1 MTNDEI
7 GQAQALIH
15 AGKLAPAR
23 TILESALAR
32 DAGNWDALFHLG
44 VLDYLEGR
52 FPQAAQIFRK
62 ASRVK
67 DEVSCLLYLAR
78 CLRMGGQ
85 LQQACAAYG
94 HLLSRFAHD
103 RNLRREAETVLME
116 ARSAEFLQD
125 RLGQGEALHM
135 TLGGSPI
142 PPTVTVGFET
152 KVWEE
157 DWSLLLT
164 GGRLERMIEL
174 CDFPFADRA
183 VVINN
188 VDDSAAVRRA
198 ADILVARG
206 VLTRWADVTDHA
218 EAALSCMHLSASA
231 LEQGYTYSVA
241 ELVGLFTART
251 DYLVHFSGD
260 SILQSAVDWITP
272 SIRALRADPVFAV
285 ANPVWGPS
293 AFGGAIGFADA
304 AGEAIAE
311 TPDFFIGYG
320 FSDQCYLVD
329 VGRFRGDIYRH
340 DHYTGNRYPSYGGPL
355 FEKRVDAWMRTTGRL
370 RLTCKHASYLHQN
383 IRGNR
388 LAG

>member
-1 MTNDEI
+1 MTEDEI
-7 GQAQALIH
+7 GQVQSLFN
-15 AGKLAPAR
+15 AGKLASAR
-23 TILESALAR
+23 AILADALAR
-32 DAGNWDALFHLG
+32 NADDWDVLFQLG
-44 VLDYLEGR
+44 VLGYLEGR
-52 FPQAAQIFRK
+52 FLPAAQILQR
-62 ASRVK
+62 ASSMK
-67 DEVSCLLYLAR
+67 DDIACQLYLAKS
-78 CLRMGGQ
+78 LRMGGQ
-85 LQQACAAYG
+85 LQQSCAAYG
-94 HLLSRFAHD
+94 ALLSRFAHD
-103 RNLRREAETVLME
+103 RNLRHEAEAVLMD

-135 TLGGSPI
+135 ALGGSPI

-188 VDDSAAVRRA
+188 VADPAAVRRA

-206 VLTRWADVTDHA
+206 VLTRWADVADHA